1 MDSSGLFPRFNPLSR
16 PFAVFS
22 LSFFPVSRIP
32 PCRSLLFSR
41 FPCPRSPSYLRHA
54 VCFFNTIPTSKAAPA
69 RAVFSSCFAFCQN
82 ISVVSHNAF
91 RRPLSRKWLCNRHPF
106 PLSVSPLLSFLLNTP
121 LETPGCPFYETEPC
135 QDRLCL

>member
-54 VCFFNTIPTSKAAPA
+54 VCFNTIPTSKAASA
-69 RAVFSSCFAFCQN
+69 RAVFLPASLSAKTSPLF
-82 ISVVSHNAF
+82 SHNAF
-91 RRPLSRKWLCNRHPF
+91 RRPLSRKWLCNRPPF
-106 PLSVSPLLSFLLNTP
+106 PLPVSPLLSFLLNTP

-135 QDRLCL
+135 QGRLCL